1 MKNKF
6 FITGLVLSILVVGCC
21 NKTDGV
27 PTKTKYSHEV
37 TYAEFDEK
45 LDNIFGTDVF
55 DGGFSF
61 ITKSKLS
68 IQNNLKLVDEKDAKI
83 GNATS
88 KANYEYSGKYD
99 NNNDVSFVST
109 VGTIKTNIVLNG
121 EKQSDKDSA
130 NFSRQYQSTGGEE
143 AKTVSVNQKA
153 KEVYFLGAYDD
164 NEPASQPV
172 KVLALPILFFAF
184 GTMNFDSKTPEE
196 KAKWKFYI
204 DSGVYTAV
212 FTENTFKEKTQ
223 YIDGQDVKYADE
235 TKQEIDLIQIK
246 GKKDGDKLDYLSVYF
261 EMKSDVSTTYVS
273 NYDDDG
279 FVFEAGQTLLQKA
292 TTSIGT
298 KITSSNVTLE
308 KIDLT
313 GYHVKDVDEESE
325 EHDIFHL

>member
-1 MKNKF
+1 M
-6 FITGLVLSILVVGCC
+6 
-21 NKTDGV
+21 
-27 PTKTKYSHEV
+27 
-37 TYAEFDEK
+37 
-45 LDNIFGTDVF
+45 
-55 DGGFSF
+55 
-61 ITKSKLS
+61 
-68 IQNNLKLVDEKDAKI
+68 KLVDENNAKI

-109 VGTIKTNIVLNG
+109 VGTKETNIVLNG

-143 AKTVSVNQKA
+143 TKTVSINQKA

-212 FTENTFKEKTQ
+212 FTENTSKEKTQ

-246 GKKDGDKLDYLSVYF
+246 GKKNGDKLDYLSVYF
-261 EMKSDVSTTYVS
+261 EMKSDASTTYVS
-273 NYDDDG
+273 DYDDDG
-279 FVFEAGQTLLQKA
+279 FVFEAGQTLSQKA